1 MEKRKWSKAEKLEV
15 LKEADEKGVEVTLRK
30 YGIYPATLYD
40 WPEKVKAGRE
50 SGLDRKKHTPNNG
63 EYLVQL
69 ESENSR
75 LKRLVAEMALE
86 IDLYKEL
93 GKKKHP

>member
-30 YGIYPATLYD
+30 YGIYPSTLYD
-40 WPEKVKAGRE
+40 WREKVKSGGE
-50 SGLDRKKHTPNNG
+50 SGLDRKKHTPKNG